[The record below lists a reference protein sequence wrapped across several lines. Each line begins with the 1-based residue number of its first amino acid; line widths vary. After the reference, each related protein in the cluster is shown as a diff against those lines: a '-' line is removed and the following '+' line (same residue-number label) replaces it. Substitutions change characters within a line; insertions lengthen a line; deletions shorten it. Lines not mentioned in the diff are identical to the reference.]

1 MPDFDKEEYKFPDEI
16 ESKVSMKDDDE
27 EEFTVE
33 IEDDT
38 PEEDRGKE
46 PLPKD
51 IHIYSI
57 KKGAEAPS
65 QLLRLHR
72 VNRTYQADQTN
83 RTNNAHE
90 TCNVHYQYRSR
101 RPLS

>member
-1 MPDFDKEEYKFPDEI
+1 MDKEEYKFADEVD
-16 ESKVSMKDDDE
+16 ETKASAQEDEE

-51 IHIYSI
+51 ILTHW
-57 KKGAEAPS
+57 
-65 QLLRLHR
+65 
-72 VNRTYQADQTN
+72 
-83 RTNNAHE
+83 
-90 TCNVHYQYRSR
+90 
-101 RPLS
+101 RPQKMVVSTQKR